1 MPTLTDKSDGQL
13 VRLYS
18 ESKSGS
24 VFAELVAR
32 HAHWIYSC
40 ALREAHNLHMA
51 EDIVQAVFLVLAQK
65 APTLA
70 EDIPLNVWL
79 FRVTHYAAVQA
90 LRAEGRRKRHERTA
104 ASMNPETS
112 GRDAESIWQQVRP
125 RLDEL
130 VRHLREKD
138 RQALLLRFYQQ
149 KSMAE
154 VGAAL
159 NVSED
164 AAKKRVAKAVER
176 LRSSLRGTGI
186 PLPAAALTASLIAS
200 TTHTAPA
207 SVVASCVAAATS
219 PGSKEVL
226 FIAKRTVSAM
236 LTAKNK
242 LTALVTFLLVTLIA
256 AASVTAYLLFGGSD
270 SQPTSEVPPA
280 PTPIIAAAPEN
291 EPTTQPFSQNTPLDT
306 LAKLDAALQ
315 FNNHTA
321 IVECLCDDGTDPK
334 SAGLARDFFLLN
346 ANICQIQKTWQS
358 KFNVPMHVPG
368 MKFDLFAAG
377 GGFEMLLDRLLK
389 IPNGPTVRIEGDVAR
404 VRVDLPP
411 EIFAGTGND
420 RNVALGHW
428 AGATLFLKRVGD
440 IWKVDTDLTL
450 NLAVT
455 VNRRPGNNED
465 VLVLKQ
471 KILEDLSESL
481 HKIAAEINNG
491 SMKYPQEAADAVQNA
506 QRHASDDTHTDGDSL
521 IVLPV
526 VGG

>member
-18 ESKSGS
+18 ESKSES

-32 HAHWIYSC
+32 HANWIYSC
-40 ALREAHNLHMA
+40 ALRRAHNSHMA
-51 EDIVQAVFLVLAQK
+51 EDVVQAVFLILAQK

-79 FRVTHYAAVQA
+79 FRVTHYAAAQA

-112 GRDAESIWQQVRP
+112 GRDEESIWQQIRP

-130 VRHLREKD
+130 VRRLREKD

-176 LRSSLRGTGI
+176 LRSSLRAGI
-186 PLPAAALTASLIAS
+186 PMPAAALTASLAAG

-207 SVVASCVAAATS
+207 SVVDSCVTLATS

-226 FIAKRTVSAM
+226 LIAKRTVSAM
-236 LTAKNK
+236 LTAKLK
-242 LTALVTFLLVTLIA
+242 LAALVTFLLVTLIA
-256 AASVTAYLLFGGSD
+256 AASVTAFLSSRGSD
-270 SQPTSEVPPA
+270 SPPISEVEPV
-280 PTPIIAAAPEN
+280 PTPIMAAAPEN

-306 LAKLDAALQ
+306 LTKLDTALQ
-315 FNNHTA
+315 TDDHTA
-321 IVECLCDDGTDPK
+321 IVQCLYDNGADPE
-334 SAGLARDFFLLN
+334 AAALARDFFLLN
-346 ANICQIQKTWQS
+346 ANICQIQRAWQT
-358 KFNVPMHVPG
+358 KFNEPMNVPG
-368 MKFDLFAAG
+368 MKFDLFPAG
-377 GGFEMLLDRLLK
+377 GGLEMLLDRLLK
-389 IPNGPTVRIEGDVAR
+389 IPNGPTVRIDGDVAR

-411 EIFAGTGND
+411 EIFAGTGID

-428 AGATLFLKRVGD
+428 AGATLFLKRVGN
-440 IWKVDTDLTL
+440 IWKLDTDLTL
-450 NLAVT
+450 NLVVS

-471 KILEDLSESL
+471 KIFDDLSQSL
-481 HKIAAEINNG
+481 QKIAAQINNG

-506 QRHASDDTHTDGDSL
+506 QRHASDETHTDGDSL

>member
-1 MPTLTDKSDGQL
+1 
-13 VRLYS
+13 V
-18 ESKSGS
+18 
-24 VFAELVAR
+24 
-32 HAHWIYSC
+32 
-40 ALREAHNLHMA
+40 
-51 EDIVQAVFLVLAQK
+51 
-65 APTLA
+65 
-70 EDIPLNVWL
+70 
-79 FRVTHYAAVQA
+79 
-90 LRAEGRRKRHERTA
+90 
-104 ASMNPETS
+104 
-112 GRDAESIWQQVRP
+112 
-125 RLDEL
+125 
-130 VRHLREKD
+130 
-138 RQALLLRFYQQ
+138 
-149 KSMAE
+149 
-154 VGAAL
+154 
-159 NVSED
+159 
-164 AAKKRVAKAVER
+164 
-176 LRSSLRGTGI
+176 
-186 PLPAAALTASLIAS
+186 
-200 TTHTAPA
+200 
-207 SVVASCVAAATS
+207 
-219 PGSKEVL
+219 
-226 FIAKRTVSAM
+226 
-236 LTAKNK
+236 
-242 LTALVTFLLVTLIA
+242 
-256 AASVTAYLLFGGSD
+256 
-270 SQPTSEVPPA
+270 

-291 EPTTQPFSQNTPLDT
+291 EPTTQPFSQKTPLDT

-334 SAGLARDFFLLN
+334 SAGVARDFFLLN

-358 KFNVPMHVPG
+358 KLTIPMNVPG

-389 IPNGPTVRIEGDVAR
+389 IPNGPTVRIDGDVAR

-471 KILEDLSESL
+471 KIFEDLRESL
-481 HKIAAEINNG
+481 RKIAAEINNG
-491 SMKYPQEAADAVQNA
+491 SMKYPREAADAVQNA
-506 QRHASDDTHTDGDSL
+506 QHHASNDTHTDGDSL